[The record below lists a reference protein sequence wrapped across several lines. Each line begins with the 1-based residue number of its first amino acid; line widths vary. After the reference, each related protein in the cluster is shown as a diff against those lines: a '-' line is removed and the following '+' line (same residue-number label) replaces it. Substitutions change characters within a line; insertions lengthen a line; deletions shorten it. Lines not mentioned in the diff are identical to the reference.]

1 MISDCSTLWNGAIG
15 RPMRGGCGVRSA
27 KGRDP
32 LTCWRAGGR
41 WDDGTLD
48 VLYTSET
55 RAAPV
60 AERRFHLYQGQPLP
74 PSRVRYE
81 LFELHVSLKA
91 VVRFPDLDALA
102 SIGFDVASFGQLSY
116 LERDREYP
124 RSQEIAEACCVP
136 GCRRATGPERPRA
149 IVDQS
154 GRLLRTG
161 SACRHA
167 GRGQSRIPH
176 IPANVTVGGSW
187 AGGSAGVRIR

>member
-1 MISDCSTLWNGAIG
+1 MRRIRDQRLLDALERSDRTPYAG
-15 RPMRGGCGVRSA
+15 RVWRSVRE
-27 KGRDP
+27 GRDP

-55 RAAPV
+55 RAAAV

-74 PSRVRYE
+74 PSKVRYE

-91 VVRFPDLDALA
+91 VVRFPDLDSLA

-124 RSQEIAEACCVP
+124 RSQEIAEACAFLGADGLLVP
-136 GCRRATGPERPRA
+136 SAREPSSNNLVVFCEQEAP
-149 IVDQS
+149 VDMQVV
-154 GRLLRTG
+154 
-161 SACRHA
+161 
-167 GRGQSRIPH
+167 
-176 IPANVTVGGSW
+176 ANHGYLTFQ
-187 AGGSAGVRIR
+187 RM